1 MASGLNREA
10 LKKLVIKSK
19 DQMWPTVTWQDTQ
32 LVVYYLGEDDD
43 EVVIKET
50 RGIDF
55 NEFLFHLDCGGSIF
69 VTTKPANGDLED
81 CGEEPALDRCGSLIG
96 RKKTPQKKLPARLGF

>member
-1 MASGLNREA
+1 M
-10 LKKLVIKSK
+10 KKLVIKSK

-32 LVVYYLGEDDD
+32 LVVYYLGEDD
-43 EVVIKET
+43 EELVIKET

-69 VTTKPANGDLED
+69 VTTKPANGTLED
-81 CGEEPALDRCGSLIG
+81 CEESALDQCGSLIG
-96 RKKTPQKKLPARLGF
+96 RKLTPQKNYPLD

>member
-1 MASGLNREA
+1 MAPRLKRGI

-43 EVVIKET
+43 ELVIKET

-81 CGEEPALDRCGSLIG
+81 RGEEPALDRCGSLIG
-96 RKKTPQKKLPARLGF
+96 RKLTPQKNCPLD